1 MLCNINKINI
11 FLAFFSLRVSK
22 TENNKGRNLYKLLFI
37 DLTLLNLLKTRFFG
51 NRDPAWIVKTPTYC
65 PLSQHWYL

>member
-22 TENNKGRNLYKLLFI
+22 TQNNKGRNLYKLLFI
-37 DLTLLNLLKTRFFG
+37 DLTVLNLLKT
-51 NRDPAWIVKTPTYC
+51 
-65 PLSQHWYL
+65 